1 MVFQYCQ
8 LRNLSCDTDSVRTCG
23 QGIDGN
29 IRVFQQDI
37 FGSSSILPN
46 SSAYSQIG
54 RLFSIADGITLP
66 DTSVI
71 YTFENPP
78 TNNRTM
84 YLVNVAG
91 GIRRF
96 QESVLLTMDV
106 EIYKTTVL
114 EVARELTPINRNL
127 GSTVVSTLNV
137 SEASDVEIS
146 TEYLSRTTHP
156 SGEFSL
162 DFYGNIIVP
171 PGNTLA
177 VEIRRI
183 FETGSGSHFNTITWF
198 EI

>member
-1 MVFQYCQ
+1 
-8 LRNLSCDTDSVRTCG
+8 
-23 QGIDGN
+23 
-29 IRVFQQDI
+29 
-37 FGSSSILPN
+37 
-46 SSAYSQIG
+46 
-54 RLFSIADGITLP
+54 
-66 DTSVI
+66 
-71 YTFENPP
+71 
-78 TNNRTM
+78 
-84 YLVNVAG
+84 
-91 GIRRF
+91 
-96 QESVLLTMDV
+96 MDV